1 MRVST
6 IRQQAWLD
14 AHMQAFEYFGGV
26 AEVIVPDNASTASNE
41 ISAADRNRRVNTTYE
56 EFLEHYNTAALPAR
70 ARRPK
75 DKANVEAAVKIVTQK
90 VIHALDDHQC

>member
-1 MRVST
+1 M
-6 IRQQAWLD
+6 
-14 AHMQAFEYFGGV
+14 
-26 AEVIVPDNASTASNE
+26 AEVIVPDNASTASNA

-75 DKANVEAAVKIVTQK
+75 DKANVEAAVKIVTQQ
-90 VIHALDDHQC
+90 VIHALDDHQCVSLDELNSRILKRVDAINEASWV